1 MIGKPIRA
9 AIALQA
15 VLVLTIAAALVLTA
29 AAGSARAQT
38 TAGTDSTT
46 AAAAPTAPASAP
58 AATTAATPAPAAA
71 PPETEAPP
79 PGPAAPSA
87 AQAQTNPNATEAAPP
102 PPGSQPIPSPAAT
115 GPAGASATQQA
126 APTPKKKS
134 AGTAT
139 THVNTDA
146 AITDNGG
153 ANAADSSATG
163 AKSSDARAPGSN
175 AAAAKGA
182 SAKGT
187 RSAGTKKGAKSTAAA
202 AATTPPVPVEGE
214 THLPAGRFGTVT
226 VYIPDGQPKSVA
238 IFLSG
243 DGGWNLGVV
252 SMAKSLVD
260 MGAVVIGVDIRQYLG
275 ALGKAAEK
283 PDAKCQLIA
292 GDFEN
297 LSHQIQKEIG
307 MFVYH
312 VPVLVGYS
320 SGATVVYA
328 VLVQSPPGT
337 FAGALSLGFCPDQ
350 DFSGAQVCTGAGLH
364 YTQGNKNDLIFE
376 PAKTLKQP
384 WIAFQG
390 QKDQV
395 CAPAPVD
402 VFAAE
407 TTNGQVVKLPLVGH
421 GFSVERNWMPQFIE
435 AYGSLTAHVET
446 PPLRPQDISD
456 LPTQEVP
463 AAPDTHGDE
472 MALLM
477 TGDGGWAGLDQ
488 ELAARLAADGVPTVG
503 LNSLKYFWTERTPE
517 ETAKDVARIM
527 SHYLAAWNKQR
538 VLLVGYSFGAD
549 VLPFVVNRL
558 PPDLRARVAT
568 VNLLGVDS
576 NASFEIKI
584 AGWVGTD
591 DSGPPTRPE
600 LSAISGTPVLCIYGE
615 GESDSI
621 CPGLPKAAGEHSTV
635 SLAEVGTG
643 HHFGG
648 EYATLAER
656 ILAYA
661 RGTHP
666 TT

>member
-1 MIGKPIRA
+1 MNGKTLRA

-15 VLVLTIAAALVLTA
+15 SVLLTVAAAVLLSIAAGGSAQAQTTSGNSAPATPADTATPAATA
-29 AAGSARAQT
+29 AAVG
-38 TAGTDSTT
+38 
-46 AAAAPTAPASAP
+46 
-58 AATTAATPAPAAA
+58 PAPAVA

-79 PGPAAPSA
+79 PVPAEPSA
-87 AQAQTNPNATEAAPP
+87 TQAQPNPNATEAPPP
-102 PPGSQPIPSPAAT
+102 PPGSTSIPGAAAT
-115 GPAGASATQQA
+115 SPTDSKATQQPQA
-126 APTPKKKS
+126 ARKKKS
-134 AGTAT
+134 AAAAVTEANLAGT
-139 THVNTDA
+139 NTA
-146 AITDNGG
+146 AGTKG
-153 ANAADSSATG
+153 SG
-163 AKSSDARAPGSN
+163 AKGS
-175 AAAAKGA
+175 KSA
-182 SAKGT
+182 SA
-187 RSAGTKKGAKSTAAA
+187 KKGAKAAA
-202 AATTPPVPVEGE
+202 AAAPPAPIEGE

-226 VYIPDGQPKSVA
+226 VYIPDGSPKSVA

-275 ALGKAAEK
+275 ALGKAAAK
-283 PDAKCQLIA
+283 PDAKCQQIA

-350 DFSGAQVCTGAGLH
+350 DFAGAAVCTGAGLH
-364 YTQGNKNDLIFE
+364 YTQGKKNDLIFE

-390 QKDQV
+390 QKDEV

-421 GFSVERNWMPQFIE
+421 GFSVERNWMPQFKD
-435 AYGSLTAHVET
+435 AYSTLTEHVET
-446 PPLRPQDISD
+446 PPERPQDISD

-463 AAPDTHGDE
+463 ATGDSRGDE

-503 LNSLKYFWTERTPE
+503 LNSLKYFWTERTPQ

-600 LSAISGTPVLCIYGE
+600 LSAIAGVPVLCIYGE
-615 GESDSI
+615 GESDTI
-621 CPGLPKAAGEHSTV
+621 CPGLPKTAEHTTV

-661 RGTHP
+661 RGPRP